1 MSIIKEIEE
10 RIDLFSVTWSFQG
23 FGDLGDLESSI
34 AQYYFL
40 AEKYETKFLFY
51 QNDSVI
57 DEASSWDELVTK
69 LNKELW
75 EEDDQLRVSC
85 SFDKTIYPE
94 FIIINQTSFL
104 DGLSESPE
112 KKVEFWDNVFSKYK
126 TMVIFQDS
134 FITITLPT
142 FDKLQTKSLFNDL
155 EISNSVSI
163 TPENLFNL
171 GEQVKAQDAH
181 LLHHHLTAVNSTF
194 CLKLFCS
201 KYREAT
207 DVQYIFE
214 GYNNCVI
221 ENPCE
226 EELLTVSE
234 TLYTIYQ
241 WIFSDSNVSSKLGI
255 LRNLVSLSNTK
266 ELSACFSHNLLKS
279 LFSNYQVYMKEN
291 VKQYFEIKNKVTEF
305 MFDLLNKSFDI
316 YDEYKVASRN
326 TALAV
331 LSYFFTVVVIRAIN
345 KQNLDALFTP
355 EIASISI
362 VFILSAISYVY
373 MAHADL
379 IKKNKSIKT
388 RVKELRTRYDQVLCK
403 DEVEELFNSESL
415 STSLNDNST
424 TKYHLYVV
432 AVLVTLLG
440 CVVYFSI
447 KNLGLDFFVKLFI

>member
-1 MSIIKEIEE
+1 M
-10 RIDLFSVTWSFQG
+10 
-23 FGDLGDLESSI
+23 
-34 AQYYFL
+34 
-40 AEKYETKFLFY
+40 
-51 QNDSVI
+51 
-57 DEASSWDELVTK
+57 
-69 LNKELW
+69 
-75 EEDDQLRVSC
+75 
-85 SFDKTIYPE
+85 
-94 FIIINQTSFL
+94 
-104 DGLSESPE
+104 
-112 KKVEFWDNVFSKYK
+112 
-126 TMVIFQDS
+126 
-134 FITITLPT
+134 
-142 FDKLQTKSLFNDL
+142 
-155 EISNSVSI
+155 
-163 TPENLFNL
+163 
-171 GEQVKAQDAH
+171 
-181 LLHHHLTAVNSTF
+181 
-194 CLKLFCS
+194 
-201 KYREAT
+201 
-207 DVQYIFE
+207 
-214 GYNNCVI
+214 
-221 ENPCE
+221 
-226 EELLTVSE
+226 
-234 TLYTIYQ
+234 
-241 WIFSDSNVSSKLGI
+241 
-255 LRNLVSLSNTK
+255 RNLVSLSNTK
-266 ELSACFSHNLLKS
+266 ELDACFSHNLLKS

-432 AVLVTLLG
+432 GVLVTLLG
-440 CVVYFSI
+440 CVIYFSV
-447 KNLGLDFFVKLFI
+447 KNLGLDFFVKLFT